1 LSAHAAEECRRA
13 EKSVTYQLWHD
24 LDQASFSWPSTWPP
38 ETTSEPAE
46 PLAPRDYQATTIDKV
61 VKGLAKGGRGQL
73 NLPPGSGKTLV
84 GLWSAEQL
92 RAKRTL
98 ILLPSLTLVRQT
110 LDVWATHS
118 TTDFRFPAVCS
129 DATTADQKDS
139 WVVSAAELGHRA
151 TTDPTDIADF
161 LQGTGRRVIFST
173 YQSSPR
179 IAEAFKS
186 TTLTPFDLVIADE
199 AHRCA
204 GKSGPDF
211 AAVLDEAKLPAS
223 RRLFMTAT
231 PRILTGRAKAQAVE
245 DKVEVASM
253 DDEAVF
259 GPVLHSMSFRE
270 AIERDILSDY
280 QVVVL
285 VIDADME
292 PTYRQLLSTYTCQI
306 CRVQLQASEGAYAE
320 AAHIRPLG
328 LGHNGPDK
336 AENILCL
343 CPNHHVQF
351 DQGVLGIDNNYK
363 LLGFAGELRMVTGHN
378 PDPEHLAY
386 HRSHIYNISEKTGT

>member
-13 EKSVTYQLWHD
+13 EKSVAYQLWHD

-46 PLAPRDYQATTIDKV
+46 PLTPRDYQATTIDKV

-118 TTDFRFPAVCS
+118 TTDFRFLAVCS

-151 TTDPTDIADF
+151 TTDPTDIAEF
-161 LQGTGRRVIFST
+161 LKGTGRRVIFST

-204 GKSGPDF
+204 GKPGEDF
-211 AAVLDEAKLPAS
+211 GTVLDEAKLPAS

-285 VIDADME
+285 GIDADME
-292 PTYRQLLSTYTCQI
+292 PTYRQLLST
-306 CRVQLQASEGAYAE
+306 
-320 AAHIRPLG
+320 
-328 LGHNGPDK
+328 
-336 AENILCL
+336 
-343 CPNHHVQF
+343 
-351 DQGVLGIDNNYK
+351 
-363 LLGFAGELRMVTGHN
+363 
-378 PDPEHLAY
+378 
-386 HRSHIYNISEKTGT
+386 